1 MDVKLNFYSLID
13 SEGSIISVAHF
24 RYQAV
29 NQVGKSLRGTVE
41 AVDQAAAIAELR
53 KQGLYPTKLISASG
67 KIGLQQEIH
76 IGFLSERRVKLQD
89 IVPFCRQFATLVRA
103 GVSLNK
109 SLDVLIAQT
118 GNKTLQK
125 ALQYVQEDVRQ
136 GTSLQEAFAKH
147 PRVFSEMFVNMVGAG
162 EYSGQ
167 LETMLERLAV
177 FFERQH
183 VTSQKL
189 VSALTY
195 PITVFLIAIGVSI
208 FLLVSVVP
216 NFAQTFAEQ
225 GVALPMPTR
234 IVLGTSHFLVGKWYL
249 AVGIALVIGFATGG
263 FLRSDKGRL
272 LWDTVRLQIPIFGT
286 LYRKGIIARFARTF
300 STLEGSAVPILEVL
314 DLIRKV
320 IGNKLFDHAITEAQ
334 QNLRKGEPISEALD
348 RYPVLFPAI
357 VTQMVAIGEETGEM
371 ESLMANLADFYETEV
386 IEMSS
391 RLSSL
396 LEPLMI
402 LFLAGV
408 VGMIILSVYL
418 PMFTMMNF
426 VR

>member
-1 MDVKLNFYSLID
+1 
-13 SEGSIISVAHF
+13 VAQF

-29 NQVGKSLRGTVE
+29 NRTGKKLRGTIE
-41 AVDQAAAIAELR
+41 AVDQSAAVSELR
-53 KQGLYPTKLISASG
+53 KSGLYPTKLIAAAG
-67 KIGLQQEIH
+67 KSIFRQELH
-76 IGFLSERRVKLQD
+76 LGFLSDRRVKLQD

-109 SLDVLIAQT
+109 SLEVLIAQT
-118 GNKTLQK
+118 GNKTLKQ
-125 ALQYVQEDVRQ
+125 ALQHVQDDVRQ
-136 GTSLQEAFAKH
+136 GISLQEAFSKH
-147 PRVFSEMFVNMVGAG
+147 PKVFPEMFVNMVGAG

-183 VTSQKL
+183 ATSQKM

-195 PITVFLIAIGVSI
+195 PFTVFIIAIGVSI

-216 NFAQTFAEQ
+216 NLAQTFAEQ
-225 GVALPMPTR
+225 GVNLPLPTR
-234 IVLGTSHFLVGKWYL
+234 IVLGISHFLVDQWYL
-249 AVGIALVIGFATGG
+249 ALGIGLAIVLTAGSFI
-263 FLRSDKGRL
+263 RSDRGQL
-272 LWDTVRLQIPIFGT
+272 FWDTWILRIPVFGT
-286 LYRKGIIARFARTF
+286 LYRKGVLARFARTF
-300 STLEGSAVPILEVL
+300 STLEGSSVPILEVL
-314 DLIRKV
+314 DLIKRV
-320 IGNKLFDHAITEAQ
+320 IGNRLFDQALTEAQ
-334 QNLRKGEPISEALD
+334 QNLRKGERISEALD
-348 RYPVLFPAI
+348 NHPILFPAI

-371 ESLMANLADFYETEV
+371 ESLMGNLADFYEAEV

-402 LFLAGV
+402 MFLAGI